1 MAPATVSPKRLP
13 LAAWSRN
20 GTGQHSGVEWLRPPP
35 DTQTADQAIAPAA
48 EEFMLTRSGE
58 GSFEDYRLQRKRM
71 QARLG
76 TTPHAAYSNDALREL
91 ELVEE
96 REVRDQQ
103 LTREVHEFF
112 ASATRQ
118 AAGIVERVAKEAE
131 AEVGQR
137 IEQEMESFLIDALA
151 RMNTFVM
158 TVLQQRR
165 APVAEQHL
173 EPDVANLVG
182 HSLDEFRWAGTAEL
196 GDKHIG
202 QDPFA
207 TDLEEVCRELRGESA
222 AQDEAPAPAEAP
234 AVAIEE
240 HLVASVAVPDP
251 APEPAAGAAPAAAS
265 APGRAQA
272 AAELERFKDKLKQL
286 VLDGTM
292 TREEARAAWLT
303 RLQSLG
309 YKPLPA
315 AAG

>member
-1 MAPATVSPKRLP
+1 
-13 LAAWSRN
+13 
-20 GTGQHSGVEWLRPPP
+20 
-35 DTQTADQAIAPAA
+35 
-48 EEFMLTRSGE
+48 MLTRSGE

-151 RMNTFVM
+151 RMNTFVL

-207 TDLEEVCRELRGESA
+207 TDLEEVCRELRGEPPA
-222 AQDEAPAPAEAP
+222 EPVAAPAEEP

-240 HLVASVAVPDP
+240 HLVAAVAPRAPVPPVPPVAKPAAQP
-251 APEPAAGAAPAAAS
+251 APVRRPVGD
-265 APGRAQA
+265 
-272 AAELERFKDKLKQL
+272 ELERFKDKLKQL
-286 VLDGTM
+286 VLEGTM
-292 TREEARAAWLT
+292 SREEARAAWLT

-309 YKPLPA
+309 KKPVPA
-315 AAG
+315 AG

>member
-1 MAPATVSPKRLP
+1 
-13 LAAWSRN
+13 
-20 GTGQHSGVEWLRPPP
+20 
-35 DTQTADQAIAPAA
+35 
-48 EEFMLTRSGE
+48 
-58 GSFEDYRLQRKRM
+58 M

-76 TTPHAAYSNDALREL
+76 TTSHSPYSNDALREL

-158 TVLQQRR
+158 TVMQQRR

-173 EPDVANLVG
+173 EPDVTNLVG
-182 HSLDEFRWAGTAEL
+182 HSLDEFRWAGTADV

-207 TDLEEVCRELRGESA
+207 TDLEEVCREFRGDA
-222 AQDEAPAPAEAP
+222 ASEPAVAAEEAAPAP

-240 HLVASVAVPDP
+240 HLVASVVEPDAP
-251 APEPAAGAAPAAAS
+251 ADEVAAAAPAAQKAARPVAQPVARP
-265 APGRAQA
+265 APVAPSRAQA
-272 AAELERFKDKLKQL
+272 AADLEVFKQKLKEL

-303 RLQSLG
+303 RLQALG
-309 YKPLPA
+309 FKPAPA